1 MKAGER
7 NEQKRLCMACLSLVR
22 FGIYNSMEVQG
33 MQYKRIRWGINVI
46 FRVCP
51 QVPQEIF
58 AEFVLDQHAYL
69 LQLSMFY
76 IDPCGRK
83 EWRKDNYHESI
94 CCNMLVEH
102 CILATLRL
110 GIWQL
115 DQVSLAGWNL
125 SREHMDNEKGCHRD
139 ILTFKLT
146 LLAPRLNWFIV
157 LHCTVYTS
165 LTNTA
170 FIWDSDDHSV
180 IYIVLDMNSIRWHIR
195 EKVTKSDEHFWKLSK
210 HSPHQIPN

>member
-33 MQYKRIRWGINVI
+33 MQYKRGINVI

-69 LQLSMFY
+69 LQLSMFN

-83 EWRKDNYHESI
+83 EWRKCSYHERI
-94 CCNMLVEH
+94 CCNTLVEH
-102 CILATLRL
+102 CIWPTLRL

-165 LTNTA
+165 LTDTA
-170 FIWDSDDHSV
+170 FIRDSDDHSV
-180 IYIVLDMNSIRWHIR
+180 IHMVLDKNSIRWH
-195 EKVTKSDEHFWKLSK
+195 
-210 HSPHQIPN
+210 